1 MLHKFRVFSVDDV
14 DFHQVKTS
22 AYRTRSVER
31 VLAVLN
37 VFIDAGSSLT
47 LMQVCSATGLT
58 PSTAYRLMANLV
70 ARGYLEPDR
79 EGNAYRLG
87 LTVIDLTGV
96 TLGQLSVRVRHTPS
110 REELRNRTGATVHLA
125 ALDGRHIIY

>member
-1 MLHKFRVFSVDDV
+1 MLHKFGVFSVDDV

-37 VFIDAGSSLT
+37 VFIDAGPSLT
-47 LMQVCSATGLT
+47 LMQVCDATGLT

-87 LTVIDLTGV
+87 LTVIQIGRA
-96 TLGQLSVRVRHTPS
+96 SCRERV
-110 REELRNRTGATVHLA
+110 
-125 ALDGRHIIY
+125 

>member
-1 MLHKFRVFSVDDV
+1 M
-14 DFHQVKTS
+14 KTN

-37 VFIDAGSSLT
+37 AFTEAGPNLT
-47 LMQVCSATGLT
+47 LMQVCEATGLT

-70 ARGYLEPDR
+70 ARGYLEPGR

-87 LTVIDLTGV
+87 LTVIRLAGGV
-96 TLGQLSVRVRHTPS
+96 FGQMVGGVHGAPLMVV
-110 REELRNRTGATVHLA
+110 LR
-125 ALDGRHIIY
+125 D